1 MAIKRANEI
10 DVEYIEKMGWRW
22 HKKNDWTSLC
32 KEYVE
37 GLWWRIPIDRVMECE
52 YTKYKW
58 CDKIRRKY
66 DWRNIGKYDRKQQR
80 NDMLDNNMIWHVGIR
95 QRECGM
101 INMIYIIP

>member
-1 MAIKRANEI
+1 MKKW
-10 DVEYIEKMGWRW
+10 VEDDTRHE
-22 HKKNDWTSLC
+22 KNDWTSLC

-101 INMIYIIP
+101 INRYI